1 MLLKTDL
8 IRFFD
13 VHERKLYATLPSVPK
28 TWPWLPFTKSLGHQN
43 FATHNQKPSSR
54 FYVSGGRRFAFRG
67 GQQDSVNIVDG
78 GSGLPH
84 RTRLLSLP
92 RRQILRRP
100 RGRSSGTT
108 TDQPRVTWKGV
119 VVVNGTY
126 CLVLINN
133 TSLEWS
139 TTPSSRLPR
148 LLLSRCVRPYWVSR
162 LVNGNA
168 IWWR

>member
-1 MLLKTDL
+1 MQHYLRLQYQRLDP
-8 IRFFD
+8 D
-13 VHERKLYATLPSVPK
+13 YHLPRALVIK
-28 TWPWLPFTKSLGHQN
+28 I
-43 FATHNQKPSSR
+43 SR
-54 FYVSGGRRFAFRG
+54 HTIKNHHPASMFIVSGGRRFAFRG

-108 TDQPRVTWKGV
+108 TDQPLVTWKGV